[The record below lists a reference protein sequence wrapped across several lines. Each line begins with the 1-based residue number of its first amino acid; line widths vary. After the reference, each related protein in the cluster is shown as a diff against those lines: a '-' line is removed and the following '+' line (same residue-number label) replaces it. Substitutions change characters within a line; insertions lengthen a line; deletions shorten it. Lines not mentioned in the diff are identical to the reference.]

1 MNIKTK
7 ISFCLK
13 TVTALF
19 LALFLAACSG
29 DSGPS
34 SSDIKN
40 LLNEA
45 LERKGIDAIS
55 TAEVD
60 ILETKTSDNEDVYGV
75 KFNASFT
82 LQKDYDALD
91 YNEQRHVR
99 RIFNGK
105 ESKKGDEV
113 TEEMQTVFTKKDGEW
128 VGKL

>member
-1 MNIKTK
+1 MNIKTN

-19 LALFLAACSG
+19 LTLFLAACSG

-45 LERKGIDAIS
+45 LEKKGIDAIS
-55 TAEVD
+55 TTEVD
-60 ILETKTSDNEDVYGV
+60 ILETKTSDDEDVYGV
-75 KFNASFT
+75 KFNASFA

-105 ESKKGDEV
+105 ESKKGDVV
-113 TEEMQTVFTKKDGEW
+113 TEEMQTIFTKKDGKW
-128 VGKL
+128 VGRL